1 MIVTMREST
10 HHSPAECPRSESGS
24 TDKQGTDLGVLGDG
38 AWQAHMSV
46 EVLASG
52 GSREAGEMRTG

>member
-52 GSREAGEMRTG
+52 GS